1 MNKELDTE
9 IVDQNYKI
17 VGRNLATVADLKRV
31 INQLPD
37 DYELSLTGEPL
48 VSVATSDDTKI
59 VLLDNINFMEENYM
73 KEELL

>member
-31 INQLPD
+31 IDQLPD

>member
-17 VGRNLATVADLKRV
+17 VGRNLATIADLKRV